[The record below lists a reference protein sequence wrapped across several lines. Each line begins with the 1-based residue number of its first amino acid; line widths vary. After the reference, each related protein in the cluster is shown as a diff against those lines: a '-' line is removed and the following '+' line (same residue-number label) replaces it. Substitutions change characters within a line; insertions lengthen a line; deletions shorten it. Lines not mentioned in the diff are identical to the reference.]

1 MSVQPRKQ
9 KAPAVSGT
17 AADSPRAAR
26 SAARRTARRD
36 MTLDDVAQ
44 LAGVA
49 PITVSRALHKPHLV
63 SPKTVEKVQAAVDRL
78 GYVPNL
84 LAGGLASQKS
94 RLIMAVIPTTINP
107 TFSEMVDA
115 LRDELVK
122 AGYELMIGLSGYSDE
137 REEELVNAIISRRP
151 DGIVLA
157 GLARA
162 PTLRKRLTNARI
174 PVVETWDLSTK
185 PVDMLVGFSNRRVGR
200 AAAEYFI
207 DSGRHRLALLVGG
220 DPRAAARSTGFQAAA
235 KARGVPIGGIEV
247 VPSPTTVGIGR
258 AAIRRL
264 LQHDPAIDAVFC
276 SSDQL
281 ALGVLLEGIAS
292 GIAIPGRLA
301 VMGFGNLNFSADTW
315 PSLTTVAV
323 DGERIGRQAARFL
336 LDRIEGAQPD
346 DAADKRILDVGFRI
360 IRRDSA

>member
-1 MSVQPRKQ
+1 MSVPLPKP
-9 KAPAVSGT
+9 KVG
-17 AADSPRAAR
+17 
-26 SAARRTARRD
+26 ARRGARRD

-63 SPKTVEKVQAAVDRL
+63 SPQTVEKVRRAVDRL

-84 LAGGLASQKS
+84 LAGGLASSRS

-122 AGYELMIGLSGYSDE
+122 SGYELMIGLSGYSDE
-137 REEELVNAIISRRP
+137 REEHLVNAIVSRRP

-157 GLARA
+157 GLARS
-162 PTLRKRLTNARI
+162 PTLRRRLENARI

-185 PVDMLVGFSNRRVGR
+185 PVDMLVGFSNRRAGR
-200 AAAEYFI
+200 AAANYFI
-207 DSGRHRLALLVGG
+207 KNGRRRLALLVGG
-220 DPRAAARSTGFQAAA
+220 DPRAAARGAGFQAAA
-235 KARGVPIGGIEV
+235 KAAGVQVGGVEV
-247 VPSPTTVGIGR
+247 VASPTTVGMGR
-258 AAIRRL
+258 GGIRSL
-264 LQHDPAIDAVFC
+264 LERDPAIDAVFC
-276 SSDQL
+276 SSDLL
-281 ALGVLLEGIAS
+281 ALGVLQEGIAS
-292 GIAIPGRLA
+292 DIAIPGRLA

-336 LDRIEGAQPD
+336 LERIEGGHDD
-346 DAADKRILDVGFRI
+346 DAPASRILDVGFRI
-360 IRRDSA
+360 IARDSG